1 MTRALSVFTALLV
14 SSLLVGCMPAPVGA
28 AGFSSVP
35 TDGASQ
41 CADQC
46 GKMGLRLSA
55 VAVMA
60 NHVGCVCEVPPAGGQ
75 VAPAS
80 AGKQSLAPAGMAT
93 LALLAQAQADE
104 EQRRQNA
111 SAQQQQ
117 QRRR

>member
-1 MTRALSVFTALLV
+1 MTRALSVLTALLV
-14 SSLLVGCMPAPVGA
+14 SSLLVGCVPGLVSA
-28 AGFSSVP
+28 AGSSSVP

-60 NHVGCVCEVPPAGGQ
+60 HHLGCVCEVSPAGAP
-75 VAPAS
+75 VAPGS

-93 LALLAQAQADE
+93 LALLAEAEAE
-104 EQRRQNA
+104 EERRQQNA
-111 SAQQQQ
+111 SS
-117 QRRR
+117 R